1 MQVLISTKTAT
12 SKCQHR
18 RRQPFVDRNRCV
30 AGTTSI
36 CGVRRPPPAIT
47 PLPQSPDEPTMF
59 ATSCNA
65 RMRQQHDWCLR
76 PIDTTSLPV
85 AAAASSER
93 RPLRGWQSMT
103 QSCPRNFLRAT
114 ARMSCKRFST
124 PVDQFNWFAFA
135 AGAGDIRAYEAVF
148 PRADMSEAAALRISK
163 P

>member
-1 MQVLISTKTAT
+1 MSAPMTSTDRWQKSLCRRHNLNLWRTVDR
-12 SKCQHR
+12 CR
-18 RRQPFVDRNRCV
+18 RRRSRH
-30 AGTTSI
+30 
-36 CGVRRPPPAIT
+36 T
-47 PLPQSPDEPTMF
+47 PQLPHEPTML
-59 ATSCNA
+59 ATSGNA
-65 RMRQQHDWCLR
+65 RMRQQHDWCLH

-148 PRADMSEAAALRISK
+148 PSADMPETAALRISK